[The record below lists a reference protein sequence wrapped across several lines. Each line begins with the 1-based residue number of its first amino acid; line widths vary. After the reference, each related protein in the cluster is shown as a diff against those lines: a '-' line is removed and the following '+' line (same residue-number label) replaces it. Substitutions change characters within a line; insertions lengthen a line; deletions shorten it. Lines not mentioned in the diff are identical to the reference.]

1 MGERLRACREAHR
14 PHRPPLRL
22 SLQALQIHFWGA
34 HAKYTEFET
43 AVLAALAAEGS
54 GACLCAKGGGA
65 TEEGRERARALGR
78 AGGGGGLLH
87 TTPRASLRS
96 VPGVVIRREADT
108 GARDLHAEE
117 VRPMRS
123 VLRARQAGQAA
134 EEKQRQ
140 SGRAA

>member
-78 AGGGGGLLH
+78 AGGGGLAAHHAPCLAAVGSGGGDPKRGRH
-87 TTPRASLRS
+87 RS
-96 VPGVVIRREADT
+96 T
-108 GARDLHAEE
+108 
-117 VRPMRS
+117 RS
-123 VLRARQAGQAA
+123 
-134 EEKQRQ
+134 
-140 SGRAA
+140 SC